1 MADPKLKQR
10 IKDGELV
17 LAPGVFDLISALIA
31 DRTGF
36 PALYVTGYGT
46 VASYLGL
53 PDAGLATYRDMIE
66 RIGQMVKRTNTP
78 VIADADTG
86 YGGLLN
92 VRHTVRG
99 YEEAGVSAMQM
110 EDQEFPKKC
119 GHTKNRRVV
128 PLEDMVRKIEV
139 AVDSRQ
145 SDDFLIIARTD
156 SRTGLGL
163 DEAIRRGK
171 AFAKAGADIVF
182 VESPESEDEMKRVAD
197 EIDAPLFAN
206 MVNGGRTPL
215 LSAARLKELGYSIAI
230 HPAIGFLSMGAALQK
245 AYADLLANGETS
257 ADIDL
262 YDFSEFNKLLGFE
275 DVWDFEAKY
284 AEVS

>member
-1 MADPKLKQR
+1 MADPKLKAA
-10 IKDGELV
+10 ITSGDLV
-17 LAPGVFDLISALIA
+17 LAPGVFELISAMIA
-31 DRTGF
+31 DRIGF
-36 PALYVTGYGT
+36 KALYVTGYGT

-66 RIGQMVKRTNTP
+66 RIATIVQRTDTP

-92 VRHTVRG
+92 VRHTIRG
-99 YEEAGVSAMQM
+99 YEDAGVSAIQM

-119 GHTKNRRVV
+119 GHTKNRRVI
-128 PLEDMVRKIEV
+128 PLADMVRKIEV
-139 AVDSRQ
+139 AVDSRK

-182 VESPESEDEMKRVAD
+182 VESPESEDEMRRVAD

-215 LSAARLKELGYSIAI
+215 LSAARLKEIGYSVAI
-230 HPAIGFLSMGAALQK
+230 HPAVGFLSMGAALQK
-245 AYADLLANGETS
+245 AYADLKANGETS
-257 ADIDL
+257 DAIDL
-262 YDFSEFNKLLGFE
+262 YDFSAFNTLLGFE
-275 DVWDFEAKY
+275 DVWAFEEKY
-284 AEVS
+284 AEAE